1 MTTFTRTTLQA
12 LGLRVAESG
21 VDVDPQALSA
31 LVDTARATEVSPVLI
46 EVLTDET
53 APSNVRMRAFE
64 KVSCYVAR
72 AVYTPTR
79 ASVAIAA

>member
-1 MTTFTRTTLQA
+1 MSTFTRTTLQS
-12 LGLRVAESG
+12 LGLRVAEAG

-31 LVDTARATEVSPVLI
+31 LVDMARTTGASPVLI
-46 EVLTDET
+46 EVLIDET

-64 KVSCYVAR
+64 KVSCHVAR